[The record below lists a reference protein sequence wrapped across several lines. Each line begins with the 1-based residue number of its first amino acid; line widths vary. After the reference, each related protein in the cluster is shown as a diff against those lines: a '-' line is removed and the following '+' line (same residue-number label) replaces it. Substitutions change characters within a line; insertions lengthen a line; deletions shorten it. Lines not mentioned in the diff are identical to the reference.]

1 MISRELEAVEAGD
14 SDSSRIS
21 EPFPMSLESSTLVQN
36 QNGRGQG
43 EQELQR
49 KLRSIKLSKSPSKRR
64 SKHRSNDASADNL
77 QASLLFIFNLALG
90 FNALLKTH

>member
-1 MISRELEAVEAGD
+1 MILKELEAVEAGD
-14 SDSSRIS
+14 SENSQIP
-21 EPFPMSLESSTLVQN
+21 EQFPMTLESSSLVQN
-36 QNGRGQG
+36 QNGRRQG

-64 SKHRSNDASADNL
+64 SKHRSNDANADNI
-77 QASLLFIFNLALG
+77 QASLLLIFNLALG